1 MNWRLLP
8 CGERAVLVE
17 LDDLA
22 EVLALASAVQ
32 TLTAH
37 QEEPWSSVVDVVPAA
52 RTLLITVRRHGSLH
66 ALRAALPAVLAAMG
80 YAGPRDTMRPQHGTA
95 TTIEV
100 HYDGPDLDEVAALT
114 GLTPDSVVAVHT
126 ATRWRVGFVGFA
138 PGFAYLVGGDRRL
151 DVPRRPSPRTAVP
164 PGSVGLAGTF
174 SAVYPRESPG
184 GWQLIGRT
192 DAVLWDADRE
202 SPALLRP
209 GSWVQFVAVEG

>member
-22 EVLALASAVQ
+22 EVLALAAAVQ

-37 QEEPWSSVVDVVPAA
+37 EDGPWSNVVDVVPAA
-52 RTLLITVRRHGSLH
+52 RTLLITVRHRRHLH
-66 ALRAALPAVLAAMG
+66 ELTAALPAALTAVA
-80 YAGPRDTMRPQHGTA
+80 YAGAADTGRPRHRDTM
-95 TTIEV
+95 TIEV
-100 HYDGPDLDEVAALT
+100 RYDGPDLDEVAAHT
-114 GLTPDSVVAVHT
+114 GLTPDEVVAAHT
-126 ATRWRVGFVGFA
+126 GTRWRVGFVGFA

-151 DVPRRPSPRTAVP
+151 EVPRRASPRTLVP
-164 PGSVGLAGTF
+164 PGSVGLASTF

-192 DAVLWDADRE
+192 DAVLWDTDRE
-202 SPALLRP
+202 PPALLQP